1 MNKLKTEL
9 PNHLG
14 IILDGNRRWAKQ
26 NNLTSLE
33 GHRRGSEVFRQISL
47 EAFDLG
53 IKFLS
58 SYVFSTENWQRTK
71 EETSYLMKLVVKA
84 VEKYLN
90 DFNNKGIKI
99 VILGS
104 KEGLGKSVLE
114 SIESTEQKTKN
125 NKKGTL
131 AICLNYGG
139 QQEIIDATKKI
150 IKKKINPES
159 ITKEV
164 FEQNLYSPEVPPID
178 LLIRTSAEQRISGF
192 MLWRIAYA
200 ELLFVEKYW
209 PDYTTNDLKDAI
221 SIYNKRQRRY
231 GS

>member
-1 MNKLKTEL
+1 MNKIKTEI

-14 IILDGNRRWAKQ
+14 VILDGNRRWAKQ

-47 EAFDLG
+47 DAFDLG
-53 IKFLS
+53 IKYLS
-58 SYVFSTENWQRTK
+58 AFVFSTENWQRAK

-90 DFNNKGIKI
+90 DFNDKGIKI

-104 KEGLGKSVLE
+104 KDGLSKSVLE
-114 SIESTEQKTKN
+114 SIKSTELKTKN

-139 QQEIIDATKKI
+139 QQEIVDAVKKI
-150 IKKKINPES
+150 IIKKINPEDIS
-159 ITKEV
+159 KEL
-164 FEQNLYSPEVPPID
+164 FEQNLYSPEIPPID

-200 ELLFVEKYW
+200 ELLFVDKYW
-209 PDYTTNDLKDAI
+209 PDYTTVDLKEALN
-221 SIYNKRQRRY
+221 IYSKRQRRY

>member
-1 MNKLKTEL
+1 MNKIETEI
-9 PNHLG
+9 PKHLG
-14 IILDGNRRWAKQ
+14 VILDGNRRWAKQ

-47 EAFDLG
+47 DAFDLG
-53 IKFLS
+53 IKYLS
-58 SYVFSTENWQRTK
+58 AFVFSTENWQRTK

-104 KEGLGKSVLE
+104 KDGLSKSVLE
-114 SIESTEQKTKN
+114 SIESTELKTKN

-139 QQEIIDATKKI
+139 QQEIVDAVKKI
-150 IKKKINPES
+150 IIKKINPED
-159 ITKEV
+159 INKEL
-164 FEQNLYSPEVPPID
+164 FEQNLYSPEIPPID

-200 ELLFVEKYW
+200 ELLFVDKYW
-209 PDYTTNDLKDAI
+209 PDYTTADLKKAI
-221 SIYNKRQRRY
+221 NIYSKRQRRY

>member
-1 MNKLKTEL
+1 MNKIETEI
-9 PNHLG
+9 PKHLG
-14 IILDGNRRWAKQ
+14 VILDGNRRWAKQ

-47 EAFDLG
+47 DAFDLG
-53 IKFLS
+53 IKYLS
-58 SYVFSTENWQRTK
+58 AFVFSTENWQRTK

-104 KEGLGKSVLE
+104 KDGLSKSVLE
-114 SIESTEQKTKN
+114 SIESTELKTKN

-139 QQEIIDATKKI
+139 QQEIVDAVKKI
-150 IKKKINPES
+150 IIKKINPED
-159 ITKEV
+159 INKEL
-164 FEQNLYSPEVPPID
+164 FEQNLYSPEIPPID

-200 ELLFVEKYW
+200 ELLFVDKYW
-209 PDYTTNDLKDAI
+209 PDYTTADLKKAI
-221 SIYNKRQRRY
+221 NIYSKKQRRY